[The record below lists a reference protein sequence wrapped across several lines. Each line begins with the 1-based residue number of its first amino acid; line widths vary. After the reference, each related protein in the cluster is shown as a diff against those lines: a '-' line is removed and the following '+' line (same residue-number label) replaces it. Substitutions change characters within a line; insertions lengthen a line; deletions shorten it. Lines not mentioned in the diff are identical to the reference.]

1 MRLSLFFD
9 FISLLEFWGKQMAFY
24 RKKVGSCLPIIVTMA
39 VLCAGV
45 AMMPNQAFAR
55 VTAQLVNFKNSFDPG
70 TIVIVNSQRSL
81 FFTMTNGKA
90 WRYKVAV
97 PEKSPKLGRTTV
109 VRKKVRPTWY
119 PPKSIKKK
127 NPDLPDVVK
136 PGPSNPLGARALYL
150 GWERILIHGTNSPW
164 SIGSAASAGC
174 YRMHNDD
181 VKILHSWAQTGTPVV
196 VLP

>member
-1 MRLSLFFD
+1 MNRFLKKLGLVLP
-9 FISLLEFWGKQMAFY
+9 IMAFVVTIT
-24 RKKVGSCLPIIVTMA
+24 VGSLSFTNSA
-39 VLCAGV
+39 SAK
-45 AMMPNQAFAR
+45 

-97 PEKSPKLGRTTV
+97 PEKGPRLGRTKV